1 MSAPRLLRAAAL
13 VLLAAAWSGCGGDE
27 APVAEIVDHA
37 PSTLTPGDDALDDL
51 SLEVHYTDADGDLGE
66 GAVEVYDCGGGVVE
80 RSALPA
86 IASPEAEVA
95 VGVEIEGDLRV
106 VVADV
111 GAVAAGPVPEAC
123 GGDGSA
129 FCVVLVDAAGNES
142 EPACVSG
149 IVIATE

>member
-1 MSAPRLLRAAAL
+1 MLRAATLAA
-13 VLLAAAWSGCGGDE
+13 LAAAWTGCGGDA

-51 SLEVHYTDADGDLGE
+51 ELLVHYTDGDGDLGE
-66 GAVEVYDCGGGVVE
+66 GAVEVYDCGGGVVQ

-86 IASPEAEVA
+86 IASAEAVDE
-95 VGVEIEGDLRV
+95 GVEIEGDLRV

-111 GAVAAGPVPEAC
+111 GPVAAGPVPEAC

-149 IVIATE
+149 IAIATE